1 MYALGAYI
9 YKPFKEFFLWECKK
23 AVHFFLYFFQ
33 FFLKSFLKW
42 MINMCPKRIH

>member
-23 AVHFFLYFFQ
+23 AVQIFFILFSIFHKM
-33 FFLKSFLKW
+33 F
-42 MINMCPKRIH
+42 PKMDD